1 MEDVVWLPVWPEGF
15 GKNGVRGRENT
26 GSEKA
31 SGVCVASEFKGATAL
46 CLKLN
51 LLGTPGDKVKEGS
64 LSSAHKRLGGTDRWV
79 RWRGNWRA
87 EVGHWQLRPP
97 SPAPRA
103 PQ

>member
-51 LLGTPGDKVKEGS
+51 LLGTPGDKVKEGRTTGHPS
-64 LSSAHKRLGGTDRWV
+64 CGIETASALRISVWVAQTGG
-79 RWRGNWRA
+79 
-87 EVGHWQLRPP
+87 
-97 SPAPRA
+97 
-103 PQ
+103 